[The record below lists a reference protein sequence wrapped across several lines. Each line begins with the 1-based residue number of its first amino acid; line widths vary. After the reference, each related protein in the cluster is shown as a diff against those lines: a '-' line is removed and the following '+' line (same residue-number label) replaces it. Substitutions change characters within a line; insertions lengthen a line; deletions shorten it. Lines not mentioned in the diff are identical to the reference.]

1 MAPLAQTRDHAEMV
15 VRRAAHVITR
25 SGGRED
31 YVSAERSTKVVVGHP
46 GPRATIGYR
55 MGARRH
61 AVYVADDHPVYRD
74 GIVAAVRARPDLQLV
89 GEASDGRQAL
99 AEVRELEP
107 DVVVLDMKLPG
118 LDGLGVLDAM
128 VQDELPARVL
138 FLSAYA
144 DEEIVY
150 RALARGAAGYL
161 SKDAT
166 RDTICDAMAAV
177 ARGEVRVDPALQGA
191 LVGAIRR
198 REVDDRPILSARERE
213 IVRLVADGLSAP
225 EVGERLHLSPSTVKT
240 HLQSLY
246 QKLGVSDRA
255 AAVATAMRLGLLD

>member
-1 MAPLAQTRDHAEMV
+1 
-15 VRRAAHVITR
+15 
-25 SGGRED
+25 
-31 YVSAERSTKVVVGHP
+31 
-46 GPRATIGYR
+46 
-55 MGARRH
+55 MGAHRH

-74 GIVAAVRARPDLQLV
+74 GIVAAVRARAELQVV
-89 GEASDGRQAL
+89 GQASDGRHAL
-99 AEVRELEP
+99 AEIRELAP
-107 DVVVLDMKLPG
+107 DVAVLDMKLPG
-118 LDGLGVLDAM
+118 LDGLGVLDAL
-128 VQDELPARVL
+128 VQDGLAVRVL
-138 FLSAYA
+138 ILSAYV

-161 SKDAT
+161 SKDAD
-166 RDTICDAMAAV
+166 RDTICDAVAAV
-177 ARGEVRVDPALQGA
+177 ARGEVRVDPGLQGV
-191 LVGAIRR
+191 LIGAIRR
-198 REVDDRPILSARERE
+198 REVDDRPVLTARERE